1 MRFISKTIL
10 VILAV
15 LLVAACGGNEP
26 ATATVVATLPA
37 TLTPDPCA
45 EANLPSEVTK
55 VNALMREFDDY
66 ATLASNTP
74 QAQLVVVVPELQR
87 VLRAAEDQTV
97 PVCLE
102 DLKELQIKHMT
113 IVVQTLLAFM
123 GSSDTSLVNT
133 GIAQARDLHSQ
144 YDIEMARLL
153 GITLTVSTPVPTS
166 EPAQPTSTPMP
177 LVTNP
182 GPNELNL
189 RNAPD
194 FNAAATT
201 VFGVGESTIALGRT
215 ADNQWILVQVPGQ
228 SDKNAWVYATVVQLS
243 IPVESLPVVTQ

>member
-1 MRFISKTIL
+1 MRFTSKTIL
-10 VILAV
+10 FILMV
-15 LLVAACGGNEP
+15 LLVSACGGNESAD
-26 ATATVVATLPA
+26 ATAIPTLPV

-45 EANLPSEVTK
+45 DANLPGEVAK
-55 VNALMREFDDY
+55 LNALMREFDDY

-87 VLRAAEDQTV
+87 VLRAAEDQPV

-102 DLKELQIKHMT
+102 GLKELQIKHMT

-123 GSSDTSLVNT
+123 GSSDASLVNT
-133 GIAQARDLHSQ
+133 GIAQARDLHAQ

-153 GITLTVSTPVPTS
+153 GVTLTISTPAPTS
-166 EPAQPTSTPMP
+166 EPAQPTATPMP

-201 VFGVGESTIALGRT
+201 VFAVGESTLALGRT
-215 ADNQWILVQVPGQ
+215 ADNQWIQVQVPGQ
-228 SDKNAWVYATVVQLS
+228 PDKTAWVFASVVNLS
-243 IPVESLPVVTQ
+243 LPIEVLPVVTP

>member
-1 MRFISKTIL
+1 MRFTSKTIL
-10 VILAV
+10 FILMV
-15 LLVAACGGNEP
+15 LLVSACGGNESAD
-26 ATATVVATLPA
+26 ATAIPTLPA

-45 EANLPSEVTK
+45 DANLPGEVAK
-55 VNALMREFDDY
+55 LNALMREFDDY

-87 VLRAAEDQTV
+87 VLRAAEDQPV

-102 DLKELQIKHMT
+102 GLKELQIKHMT

-123 GSSDTSLVNT
+123 GSSDASLVST
-133 GIAQARDLHSQ
+133 GIAQARDLHAQ

-153 GITLTVSTPVPTS
+153 GVTLTISTPAPTS
-166 EPAQPTSTPMP
+166 EPAQPTATPMP

-201 VFGVGESTIALGRT
+201 VFAVGESTLALGRT
-215 ADNQWILVQVPGQ
+215 ADNQWIQVQVPGQ
-228 SDKNAWVYATVVQLS
+228 PDKTAWVFASVVNLS
-243 IPVESLPVVTQ
+243 LPIEVLPVVTP